1 MYASAHR
8 KAQPCA
14 GPERVSNPLGLLTMS
29 SGSLTLKTYLMTGFV
44 QSPVFLTPNPI
55 FIHYSILSHYHNT
68 TALIHISSLADNLS
82 SKLWYE
88 RAWPDL
94 WDYCDYT
101 PIQARYRILQF
112 KVQNALFLI
121 FFISVRLNG
130 TWSWSINR
138 KFFFSSVFP
147 RSPIRS
153 IEIKAWCQE
162 KS

>member
-29 SGSLTLKTYLMTGFV
+29 SGTLTLTTYLTTGFV

-82 SKLWYE
+82 STLWYE
-88 RAWPDL
+88 RAWLIYEITVITRQFRQDVA
-94 WDYCDYT
+94 YCNSKSKMHYF
-101 PIQARYRILQF
+101 Y
-112 KVQNALFLI
+112 
-121 FFISVRLNG
+121 FFFSLVRLNG